1 MKRMTCVALV
11 SVLVVG
17 LFSIAC
23 LRNTKGVQLGTAT
36 AVRPRVPWDK
46 VQVYRSAADIP
57 GKYEEVVL
65 LESTADTLW
74 TTKAG
79 MWKSMRKKAG
89 GFGCNA
95 IVLDAETEPKAGTK
109 VLAAALFGMGAERK
123 GRAIGIYIYPPEQ
136 PEKKYIC
143 YPW

>member
-1 MKRMTCVALV
+1 VA
-11 SVLVVG
+11 
-17 LFSIAC
+17 
-23 LRNTKGVQLGTAT
+23 
-36 AVRPRVPWDK
+36 
-46 VQVYRSAADIP
+46 VYRSAADIP

-79 MWKSMRKKAG
+79 MWKSMKRKAG

-95 IVLDAETEPKAGTK
+95 IILDAETEPKAGTK

-123 GRAIGIYIYPPEQ
+123 GRAIGIYIYPAET
-136 PEKKYIC
+136 PEKK
-143 YPW
+143 